1 MATLKNLPT
10 ELLIMILSRLPLKT
24 LSSFKLVCKFWYA
37 LINDPTN
44 CSLQHKSILLK
55 HIIPD
60 GRSYK
65 HVHFI
70 LKFSHDL
77 DRSISII
84 NFDLPFSK
92 DNPFSDICGHS
103 HGLVCLS
110 DDKDVF
116 LLNPTTREFRKL
128 PSSILHYTGPD
139 HELHSWNSKTV
150 GFRYDSKSKDF
161 KVVRVVEFVHI
172 YDSDG
177 PTKMEIYD
185 LRKDRWREIES
196 PLPDHLM
203 SICSFDIYHEG
214 KYYWWS
220 RNIIGSNIIQ
230 TFDISEEV
238 FDEISVPDS
247 LSYEDNVYISIGI
260 LNGNIV
266 ILRTFY
272 HRIIE
277 KEKDIYVWE
286 RKKDEDGVVSWSKLF
301 TIGPSFGIERSLL
314 AVSSDELL
322 METNE
327 RQLIFYNIKTQR
339 VKPIP
344 IKGLG
349 GYFCATLFENSL
361 VSVKG
366 GHNMLYEF

>member
-10 ELLIMILSRLPLKT
+10 ELLIMILSSLPPKT

-44 CSLQHKSILLK
+44 YSLQHKSILIKHFPYEARSSK
-55 HIIPD
+55 HIH
-60 GRSYK
+60 Y
-65 HVHFI
+65 I

-77 DRSISII
+77 DRPLSII
-84 NFDLPFSK
+84 NFDLPFDK
-92 DNPFSDICGHS
+92 DNPFSKICGHS

-110 DDKDVF
+110 HDKDVF

-150 GFRYDSKSKDF
+150 GFGYDSKSRDL

-177 PTKMEIYD
+177 PTRMEIYD

-196 PLPDHLM
+196 PLPYHLM

-214 KYYWWS
+214 KYYWRS
-220 RNIIGSNIIQ
+220 RNIIGIDIIH
-230 TFDISEEV
+230 TFDMSEEA
-238 FDEISVPDS
+238 FDEISLPDS
-247 LSYEDNVYISIGI
+247 LSYEDNVYITIGI

-266 ILRTFY
+266 IFRTFY
-272 HRIIE
+272 YENPE
-277 KEKDIYVWE
+277 KEKDIYIWE

-301 TIGPSFGIERSLL
+301 TIGPSFGILRPLL
-314 AVSSDELL
+314 VV
-322 METNE
+322 
-327 RQLIFYNIKTQR
+327 Y
-339 VKPIP
+339 
-344 IKGLG
+344 
-349 GYFCATLFENSL
+349 
-361 VSVKG
+361 
-366 GHNMLYEF
+366 